1 MRRLEAALW
10 AAADALPERSEGDD
24 GETSREIAAG

>member
-10 AAADALPERSEGDD
+10 AAADALPEQPEGDD
-24 GETSREIAAG
+24 PETSRESAAG